1 MIRGKDCGLISLA
14 DEGYLQY
21 MENIVRELCRN
32 NGIDGLH
39 LDYIRYNHL
48 LYGWSTEDQVRYAAE
63 GADISCL
70 QGYMQRMF
78 CNEHKEENM
87 LFDAYRDGDQ
97 NVLALA
103 KRAEKTLY
111 VLRKG

>member
-48 LYGWSTEDQVRYAAE
+48 LYGWSTED
-63 GADISCL
+63 
-70 QGYMQRMF
+70 
-78 CNEHKEENM
+78 
-87 LFDAYRDGDQ
+87 
-97 NVLALA
+97 
-103 KRAEKTLY
+103 
-111 VLRKG
+111 